1 MVFLGVGQAGPL
13 NVLFTKENDGMF
25 TLGRDTAAT
34 PGEKGPAPINSAFAG
49 SRKPCRSFL
58 GN

>member
-1 MVFLGVGQAGPL
+1 MSAPF
-13 NVLFTKENDGMF
+13 NILFTKENDGMF